1 MTIIIVKKGDSLW
14 EIARKNKIEPSR
26 LIEVNGLESTA
37 LVPGLALYIP
47 DEKAVNRRYL
57 IKSQDTLTRIGSRFG
72 TSAAAIMEA
81 NPGIIANSLKVG
93 TEILIPSPYKNQL
106 ITLGFAFPTSGGA
119 VFETLEENG
128 DKLSYLAIVA
138 YSFTREGN
146 AYVDGDDLPLIAK
159 CEQTGVTPLLM
170 IRNFQ
175 DGDFDAD
182 LAGDVLAST
191 VYRANLINTMLNFV
205 REKGYGGVSMD
216 IEFIP
221 PARRSDYVLFLK
233 ELKEGLKELILHVN
247 VHAKTADNPDNR
259 IVGGHDYRGI
269 GEAADLVAVMT
280 IDYGYPTGPPEP
292 ISPLW
297 WMGEVLRYALT
308 NIPEFKLQ
316 SAFPMY
322 GYDWIVPSHE
332 TKALSAQNAQ
342 NLAIATGAEITFD
355 TSAASPTYAYQRE
368 NSNHVVW
375 FEDIRSIS
383 AKYEMI
389 DVYELIGATYWQI
402 GLEFPQNWAFIEKNI
417 LILNR

>member
-14 EIARKNKIEPSR
+14 EIAKKNKVDPSKI
-26 LIEVNGLESTA
+26 IEVNGLESTA

-47 DEKAVNRRYL
+47 DEKVVYRRYI
-57 IKSQDTLTRIGSRFG
+57 IKSQDTLTRISSRFG
-72 TSAAAIMEA
+72 TNAGAIMGA
-81 NPGIIANSLKVG
+81 NPGIVANSLKVG
-93 TEILIPSPYKNQL
+93 TEIFIPSPYKNQL
-106 ITLGFAFPTSGGA
+106 ITLGFAFPTSGGV
-119 VFETLEENG
+119 VFETLEQNG
-128 DKLSYLAIVA
+128 DILSYLAIVA

-146 AYVDGDDLPLIAK
+146 AYVDGDDLPIIAK

-182 LAGDVLAST
+182 LAGDVLANS
-191 VYRANLINTMLNFV
+191 VYRANLINSMLTFV

-233 ELKEGLKELILHVN
+233 ELKEGLNELILHVN

-292 ISPLW
+292 ISPIW
-297 WMGEVLRYALT
+297 WMGEVLRYALS
-308 NIPEFKLQ
+308 NIPEYKLQ

-322 GYDWIVPSHE
+322 GYDWIVPSRE

-355 TSAASPTYAYQRE
+355 ISAASPTYSYQRE

-389 DVYELIGATYWQI
+389 DAYELIGATYWQI
-402 GLEFPQNWAFIEKNI
+402 GLEFPQNWEFIDKNI
-417 LILNR
+417 LIIK

>member
-14 EIARKNKIEPSR
+14 EIATKNKVAPSR
-26 LIEVNGLESTA
+26 IIEVNGLESTT

-47 DEKAVNRRYL
+47 NEKAVNRRYL
-57 IKSQDTLTRIGSRFG
+57 IKSQDTLTKIGSRFG
-72 TSAAAIMEA
+72 TSAAAIKEA
-81 NPGIIANSLKVG
+81 NPGISENSLKIG

-106 ITLGFAFPTSGGA
+106 ITLGFAFPTSGGV
-119 VFETLEENG
+119 VFETLEQNG

-182 LAGDVLAST
+182 LAGDVLASSI
-191 VYRANLINTMLNFV
+191 YRANLINSMLNFI

-233 ELKEGLKELILHVN
+233 ELKEALNELILHVN

-292 ISPLW
+292 ISPIW
-297 WMGEVLRYALT
+297 WMGEVLRYALL
-308 NIPEFKLQ
+308 NISEYKLQ

-355 TSAASPTYAYQRE
+355 ISAASPSYSYRRE

-389 DVYELIGATYWQI
+389 DAYELIGATYWQI
-402 GLEFPQNWAFIEKNI
+402 GLEFPQNWEFIDNNI
-417 LILNR
+417 WIIK

>member
-1 MTIIIVKKGDSLW
+1 MTIIVVKKGDSLW
-14 EIARKNKIEPSR
+14 EIATKNKVDPSR
-26 LIEVNGLESTA
+26 IIEVNGLESAA

-47 DEKAVNRRYL
+47 NQNVVNRRYL
-57 IKSQDTLTRIGSRFG
+57 IKNQDNLSEIGSRFG
-72 TSAAAIMEA
+72 TSAAAIMKA
-81 NPGIIANSLKVG
+81 NPGIVASSLKVG
-93 TEILIPSPYKNQL
+93 TEISIPSPYKNQL
-106 ITLGFAFPTSGGA
+106 ITLGFAFPTSSGV

-138 YSFTREGN
+138 YSFTEEGF
-146 AYVDGDDLPLIAK
+146 AFIDGDDLPLIAK
-159 CEQTGVTPLLM
+159 CKQAGVTPLLM

-175 DGDFDAD
+175 EGDFNAD
-182 LAGDVLAST
+182 LAGDVLTNSGF
-191 VYRANLINTMLNFV
+191 RAKLINSMLNFV

-233 ELKEGLKELILHVN
+233 ELKAGLNELILHVN

-297 WMGEVLRYALT
+297 WMGEVIRYALA
-308 NIPEFKLQ
+308 NIPGSKLQ

-342 NLAIATGAEITFD
+342 NLAIATSSEITFD
-355 TSAASPTYAYQRE
+355 TSAASPTYSYRRE
-368 NSNHVVW
+368 NSKHVVW
-375 FEDIRSIS
+375 LEDIRSIS
-383 AKYEMI
+383 AKYALI
-389 DVYELIGATYWQI
+389 DAYELIGATYWQI
-402 GLEFPQNWAFIEKNI
+402 GLQFPQNWAFMEQNI
-417 LILNR
+417 LIIK

>member
-14 EIARKNKIEPSR
+14 EIATKNKVDPSR
-26 LIEVNGLESTA
+26 IIEVNGLESTA
-37 LVPGLALYIP
+37 LVPGLALYLP
-47 DEKAVNRRYL
+47 DEKAVNRRYI
-57 IKSQDTLTRIGSRFG
+57 IKSQDTLTGIGSRFG

-81 NPGIIANSLKVG
+81 NPGIVANSLIVG
-93 TEILIPSPYKNQL
+93 TELLIPSHYKNQL
-106 ITLGFAFPTSGGA
+106 ITLGFAFPTSGGV

-138 YSFTREGN
+138 YSFTKEGN

-159 CEQTGVTPLLM
+159 CEQTGVKPLLM

-175 DGDFDAD
+175 GGDFDAD
-182 LAGDVLAST
+182 LAGDVLASS
-191 VYRANLINTMLNFV
+191 VYRANLINSMLNFV
-205 REKGYGGVSMD
+205 KEKGYGGVSMD

-233 ELKEGLKELILHVN
+233 ELKEGLNELILHVN

-297 WMGEVLRYALT
+297 WMGEVLRYALS
-308 NIPEFKLQ
+308 NIPEYKLQ

-332 TKALSAQNAQ
+332 TKALSAKNAQ

-355 TSAASPTYAYQRE
+355 TSAASPTYSYRSE

-389 DVYELIGATYWQI
+389 DAYELIGATYWQI
-402 GLEFPQNWAFIEKNI
+402 GLEFPQNWVFIDKNI
-417 LILNR
+417 WIIK

>member
-1 MTIIIVKKGDSLW
+1 M
-14 EIARKNKIEPSR
+14 
-26 LIEVNGLESTA
+26 
-37 LVPGLALYIP
+37 
-47 DEKAVNRRYL
+47 
-57 IKSQDTLTRIGSRFG
+57 LT
-72 TSAAAIMEA
+72 
-81 NPGIIANSLKVG
+81 
-93 TEILIPSPYKNQL
+93 
-106 ITLGFAFPTSGGA
+106 
-119 VFETLEENG
+119 
-128 DKLSYLAIVA
+128 
-138 YSFTREGN
+138 
-146 AYVDGDDLPLIAK
+146 
-159 CEQTGVTPLLM
+159 
-170 IRNFQ
+170 
-175 DGDFDAD
+175 
-182 LAGDVLAST
+182 
-191 VYRANLINTMLNFV
+191 FV

-233 ELKEGLKELILHVN
+233 ELKEGLNELILHVN

-297 WMGEVLRYALT
+297 WVGEVLRYALL
-308 NIPEFKLQ
+308 NIPEYKLQ

-332 TKALSAQNAQ
+332 TKALSAKNAQ

-355 TSAASPTYAYQRE
+355 TSAASPSYSYRRG

-389 DVYELIGATYWQI
+389 DAYELIGATYWQI
-402 GLEFPQNWAFIEKNI
+402 GLEFPQNWEFIDNNI
-417 LILNR
+417 WIIK

>member
-1 MTIIIVKKGDSLW
+1 MTIVIVKKGASLW
-14 EIARKNKIEPSR
+14 EIAKMNKVDPSR
-26 LIEVNGLESTA
+26 IVEVNGLESTA

-47 DEKAVNRRYL
+47 DDKVVNRTYL
-57 IKSQDTLTRIGSRFG
+57 IKNGDTLSEIARRFG
-72 TSAAAIMEA
+72 TSIAAIMKA
-81 NPGIIANSLKVG
+81 NPGLVASSLKVD

-106 ITLGFAFPTSGGA
+106 ITLGFAFPTSGGV
-119 VFETLEENG
+119 VFKTLEENG

-138 YSFTREGN
+138 YSFTKEGY
-146 AYVDGDDLPLIAK
+146 AFVDGDDLPLIAK

-182 LAGDVLAST
+182 LAGEVLTSSI
-191 VYRANLINTMLNFV
+191 YRGNLINSMLNIV

-233 ELKEGLKELILHVN
+233 ELKEGLNELILHVN
-247 VHAKTADNPDNR
+247 VHAKTSDNPDNR

-269 GEAADLVAVMT
+269 GEVADLVAVMT
-280 IDYGYPTGPPEP
+280 IDFGYPTGPPEP

-297 WMGEVLRYALT
+297 WMVEVLRYALT
-308 NIPEFKLQ
+308 NIPAYKLQ

-322 GYDWIVPSHE
+322 GYDWIVPSNE

-342 NLAIATGAEITFD
+342 NLAIATGSEISFD
-355 TSAASPTYAYQRE
+355 TSAASPTYSYRKE
-368 NSNHVVW
+368 NLDHVVW

-383 AKYEMI
+383 AKYEVI
-389 DVYELIGATYWQI
+389 DSYELIGATYWQI
-402 GLEFPQNWAFIEKNI
+402 GLEFPQNWAYMEQNI
-417 LILNR
+417 IIIK

>member
-14 EIARKNKIEPSR
+14 EIARKNKVEPSR
-26 LIEVNGLESTA
+26 VIEVNGLESTA

-57 IKSQDTLTRIGSRFG
+57 IKNQDTLTRIGSRFG

-81 NPGIIANSLKVG
+81 NPGIVANSLKAG
-93 TEILIPSPYKNQL
+93 AEILIPSPYKNQL

-191 VYRANLINTMLNFV
+191 VYRANLINSMLNFV

-308 NIPEFKLQ
+308 NIPEYKLQ

-355 TSAASPTYAYQRE
+355 TSAASPTYTYQRE

-389 DVYELIGATYWQI
+389 DAYELIGATYWQI

-417 LILNR
+417 LIIK

>member
-14 EIARKNKIEPSR
+14 EIATKNKVDPSR
-26 LIEVNGLESTA
+26 IIEVNGLESTT

-47 DEKAVNRRYL
+47 NGKAVNRRYL

-72 TSAAAIMEA
+72 TSAAVIKEA
-81 NPGIIANSLKVG
+81 NPGIVENSLKVG

-106 ITLGFAFPTSGGA
+106 ITLGFAFPTSGGV
-119 VFETLEENG
+119 VFETLEQNG

-146 AYVDGDDLPLIAK
+146 AYIDGDDLPLIAK

-182 LAGDVLAST
+182 LAGDVLASS
-191 VYRANLINTMLNFV
+191 VYRANLINSMLNFV

-233 ELKEGLKELILHVN
+233 ELKEGLNELILHVN

-297 WMGEVLRYALT
+297 WVGEVLRYALS
-308 NIPEFKLQ
+308 NIPEYKLQ

-355 TSAASPTYAYQRE
+355 TSAASPNYSYRRE

-389 DVYELIGATYWQI
+389 DAYELIGATYWQI
-402 GLEFPQNWAFIEKNI
+402 GLEFPQNWEFIDKNI
-417 LILNR
+417 LIIK

>member
-1 MTIIIVKKGDSLW
+1 MTIIIVKKGESLW
-14 EIARKNKIEPSR
+14 EIASKNKVAPSR
-26 LIEVNGLESTA
+26 IIEVNGLESPT

-47 DEKAVNRRYL
+47 NEKAVNRRYL

-72 TSAAAIMEA
+72 TSAAAIKEA
-81 NPGIIANSLKVG
+81 NPGISENPLKVG

-106 ITLGFAFPTSGGA
+106 ITLGFAFPTSGGV
-119 VFETLEENG
+119 VFETLEQNG

-182 LAGDVLAST
+182 LAGDVLASS
-191 VYRANLINTMLNFV
+191 VYRTNLINSMLTFV

-233 ELKEGLKELILHVN
+233 ELKEGLNELILHVN

-297 WMGEVLRYALT
+297 WMGEVLRYALL
-308 NIPEFKLQ
+308 NIPEYKLQ

-355 TSAASPTYAYQRE
+355 TSAASPSYSYRRG

-389 DVYELIGATYWQI
+389 DAYELIGATYWQI
-402 GLEFPQNWAFIEKNI
+402 GLEFPQNWEFIDNNI
-417 LILNR
+417 WIIK

>member
-14 EIARKNKIEPSR
+14 EIATKNKVDPSKI
-26 LIEVNGLESTA
+26 IEVNGLESTA

-81 NPGIIANSLKVG
+81 NPGIVANSLIVG
-93 TEILIPSPYKNQL
+93 TELLIPSSYKNQL
-106 ITLGFAFPTSGGA
+106 ITLGFAFPTSGGV

-159 CEQTGVTPLLM
+159 CEQTGVKPLLM

-182 LAGDVLAST
+182 LAGDVLASS
-191 VYRANLINTMLNFV
+191 VYRANLINSMLNFV
-205 REKGYGGVSMD
+205 KEKGYGGVSMD

-233 ELKEGLKELILHVN
+233 ELKEGLNELILHVN

-297 WMGEVLRYALT
+297 WMGEVLRYALS
-308 NIPEFKLQ
+308 NIPVNKLQ
-316 SAFPMY
+316 SAFPLY

-355 TSAASPTYAYQRE
+355 TSAASPTYSYRIE

-389 DVYELIGATYWQI
+389 DAYELIGATYWQI
-402 GLEFPQNWAFIEKNI
+402 GLEFPQNWGFIDKNI
-417 LILNR
+417 WVIK

>member
-14 EIARKNKIEPSR
+14 EIATKNKVDPSR
-26 LIEVNGLESTA
+26 IIEVNGLESTA

-81 NPGIIANSLKVG
+81 NPGIVANSLIVG
-93 TEILIPSPYKNQL
+93 TELLIPSSYKNQL
-106 ITLGFAFPTSGGA
+106 ITLGFAFPTSGGV
-119 VFETLEENG
+119 VFETLEQNG

-138 YSFTREGN
+138 YSFTKEGN

-159 CEQTGVTPLLM
+159 CEQTGVKPLLM

-175 DGDFDAD
+175 GGDFDAD
-182 LAGDVLAST
+182 LAGDVLASSI
-191 VYRANLINTMLNFV
+191 YRANLINSMLNFV
-205 REKGYGGVSMD
+205 KEKGYGGVSMD

-233 ELKEGLKELILHVN
+233 ELKEGLNELILHVN

-297 WMGEVLRYALT
+297 WMGEVLRYAVS
-308 NIPEFKLQ
+308 NIPEYKLQ

-355 TSAASPTYAYQRE
+355 TSAVSPTYSYRRE

-389 DVYELIGATYWQI
+389 DAYELIGATYWQI
-402 GLEFPQNWAFIEKNI
+402 GLEFPQNWVFIDNNI
-417 LILNR
+417 WIIK

>member
-1 MTIIIVKKGDSLW
+1 MTIVIVKKGDSLW
-14 EIARKNKIEPSR
+14 EIAKMNKVDPSR
-26 LIEVNGLESTA
+26 IVKVNGLESTV

-47 DEKAVNRRYL
+47 DDKVVNRTYL
-57 IKSQDTLTRIGSRFG
+57 LKNGDTLSKIARRFG
-72 TSAAAIMEA
+72 TSIATIMKA
-81 NPGIIANSLKVG
+81 NPGLVASLLKVD

-106 ITLGFAFPTSGGA
+106 ITLGFAFPTSGGV
-119 VFETLEENG
+119 VFKTLEENG

-138 YSFTREGN
+138 YSFTKEGY
-146 AYVDGDDLPLIAK
+146 AVVDGDDLPLIAK

-182 LAGDVLAST
+182 LAGEVLASSI
-191 VYRANLINTMLNFV
+191 YRGNLIKSMLKFV
-205 REKGYGGVSMD
+205 KEKGYGGVSMD

-233 ELKEGLKELILHVN
+233 ELKEGLNELILHVN
-247 VHAKTADNPDNR
+247 VHAKTSDNPDNR

-269 GEAADLVAVMT
+269 GEVADLVAVMT
-280 IDYGYPTGPPEP
+280 IDFGYPTGPPEP

-297 WMGEVLRYALT
+297 WMVEVIRYALT
-308 NIPEFKLQ
+308 NIPAYKLQ

-322 GYDWIVPSHE
+322 GYDWIVPSND

-342 NLAIATGAEITFD
+342 NLAIATGSEISFD
-355 TSAASPTYAYQRE
+355 TSAASPTYSYRKE
-368 NSNHVVW
+368 NLDHVVW

-383 AKYEMI
+383 AKYEVI
-389 DVYELIGATYWQI
+389 DAYELIGSTYWQI
-402 GLEFPQNWAFIEKNI
+402 GLEFPQNWAYMEQNI
-417 LILNR
+417 IIIK

>member
-14 EIARKNKIEPSR
+14 EIASKNKVTPSR
-26 LIEVNGLESTA
+26 IIEVNGLESTT

-47 DEKAVNRRYL
+47 NEKAVNRRYL
-57 IKSQDTLTRIGSRFG
+57 IKSLDTLTKIGSRFG
-72 TSAAAIMEA
+72 TSAAAIKEA
-81 NPGIIANSLKVG
+81 NPGISENSLKVG

-106 ITLGFAFPTSGGA
+106 ITLGFAFPTSGGV
-119 VFETLEENG
+119 VFETLEQNG

-159 CEQTGVTPLLM
+159 CEQTGVKPLLM

-182 LAGDVLAST
+182 LAGDVLASS
-191 VYRANLINTMLNFV
+191 VYRANLINSMLTFV

-233 ELKEGLKELILHVN
+233 ELKEGLNELILHVN

-297 WMGEVLRYALT
+297 WMGEVLRYALF
-308 NIPEFKLQ
+308 NILEYKLQ

-355 TSAASPTYAYQRE
+355 TSAASPSYSYRRE

-389 DVYELIGATYWQI
+389 DAYELIGATYWQI
-402 GLEFPQNWAFIEKNI
+402 GLKFPQNWEFINNNI
-417 LILNR
+417 WIIK

>member
-14 EIARKNKIEPSR
+14 EIATKNKVDPSR
-26 LIEVNGLESTA
+26 IIEVNGLESTN

-47 DEKAVNRRYL
+47 NEKPVNRRYL
-57 IKSQDTLTRIGSRFG
+57 IKSQDTLTKIGGRFG
-72 TSAAAIMEA
+72 TSAAEIMEA
-81 NPGIIANSLKVG
+81 NPGIVANSLKVS

-106 ITLGFAFPTSGGA
+106 ITLGFAFPTSGGV
-119 VFETLEENG
+119 VFETLEQNG

-146 AYVDGDDLPLIAK
+146 AYVDGDDLPLIEK
-159 CEQTGVTPLLM
+159 CEQTGVKPLLM

-175 DGDFDAD
+175 GGDFDAD
-182 LAGDVLAST
+182 LAGDVLASS
-191 VYRANLINTMLNFV
+191 VYRANLINSMLNFV
-205 REKGYGGVSMD
+205 REKGYSGVSMD

-233 ELKEGLKELILHVN
+233 ELKVGLNELILHVN

-297 WMGEVLRYALT
+297 WMGEVLRYALS
-308 NIPEFKLQ
+308 NIPEYKLQ

-342 NLAIATGAEITFD
+342 NLAIATGTEITFD
-355 TSAASPTYAYQRE
+355 TSAASPTYSYRRE

-389 DVYELIGATYWQI
+389 DAYELIGATYWQI
-402 GLEFPQNWAFIEKNI
+402 GLEFPQNWEFIDNNI
-417 LILNR
+417 WIIK

>member
-14 EIARKNKIEPSR
+14 EIARKNKIEPTR

-47 DEKAVNRRYL
+47 EEKAVNRRYL

-81 NPGIIANSLKVG
+81 NPGIVANSLKVG
-93 TEILIPSPYKNQL
+93 TEILIPSLYKNQL
-106 ITLGFAFPTSGGA
+106 ITLGFAFPTSNGA

-159 CEQTGVTPLLM
+159 CEQTGVKPLMM

-191 VYRANLINTMLNFV
+191 VYRANLINSMLNFV

-233 ELKEGLKELILHVN
+233 ELKEGLNELILHVN
-247 VHAKTADNPDNR
+247 VHAKTADNPENR

-308 NIPEFKLQ
+308 NIPEYKLQ

-322 GYDWIVPSHE
+322 GYDWVVPSHE

-355 TSAASPTYAYQRE
+355 TSAASPNYAYQRE

-389 DVYELIGATYWQI
+389 DAYELIGATYWQI
-402 GLEFPQNWAFIEKNI
+402 GLEFPQNWEFIDKNI
-417 LILNR
+417 WIIK